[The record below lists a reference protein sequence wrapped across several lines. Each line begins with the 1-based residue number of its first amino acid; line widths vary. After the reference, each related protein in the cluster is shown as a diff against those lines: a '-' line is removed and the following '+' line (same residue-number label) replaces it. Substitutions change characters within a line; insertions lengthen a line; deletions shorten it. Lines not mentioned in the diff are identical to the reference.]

1 MRRRHRPGRRDRM
14 GHRSRTLNTPIY
26 DFVNAYIEKNSVRAH
41 MPGHKGME
49 FTGGEARDITEIA
62 GADIL
67 ADSTGILGESQ
78 RNASRLFRTGATLYS
93 TEGSSL
99 AIKAMLYCALLKWRS
114 DMHLKEPPA
123 CRPVVL
129 AGRNVHR
136 AMIDG
141 CALLDLDVEFI
152 RTDEE
157 QGLCRAS
164 INPQRVEEE
173 VRHLGQRLAAVYV
186 TSPDYLGG
194 QCDIAGLAKVCH
206 AQNVPL
212 LVDNAHG
219 AYLAFLDSVKS
230 ISKSA
235 TKDADK
241 EILKLH
247 TSAHPIAL
255 GADMCC
261 DSAHKT
267 FPVLTGGAYLHLHH
281 RVSGTLEEAAR
292 KGMALF
298 GSTSPSYLILQSL
311 DYCNYYL
318 DSSFKRELAECV
330 RKIGQVKEKMRCAG
344 IEVMEGEPLKLVIHT
359 ASLGYHGEEIAEEMR
374 EFVAEVSGE
383 CRRGIECEFADR
395 EYVVLMMTPQNR
407 ESDWT
412 VLNQWI
418 GSTRLC
424 RRRNPL
430 DSECGFPWK
439 TPVRRMGIRQAVLSA
454 SETVPVQKAVGRILA
469 QETVSCPPA
478 VPIVISGE
486 EITQEAV
493 ELFLR
498 YGIEEVSVCRE

>member
-1 MRRRHRPGRRDRM
+1 M
-14 GHRSRTLNTPIY
+14 NTPIY

-41 MPGHKGME
+41 MPGHKGMDLI
-49 FTGGEARDITEIA
+49 GGEVRDITEIA

-78 RNASRLFRTGATLYS
+78 RNASKLFRTGATLYS

-114 DMHLKEPPA
+114 GMTVKESEA

-152 RTDEE
+152 RTDMQ

-164 INPQRVEEE
+164 IDLRDVEGKA
-173 VRHLGQRLAAVYV
+173 RYLGQRLAAVYV

-194 QCDIAGLAKVCH
+194 QCDIAGLAAVCH

-219 AYLAFLDSVKS
+219 AYLAFM
-230 ISKSA
+230 
-235 TKDADK
+235 
-241 EILKLH
+241 EERM
-247 TSAHPIAL
+247 HPIAL

-267 FPVLTGGAYLHLHH
+267 LPVLTGGAYLHLHH
-281 RVSGTLEEAAR
+281 RVSDTLEEIAR
-292 KGMALF
+292 KGLALF

-311 DYCNYYL
+311 DYCNHYL
-318 DSSFKRELAECV
+318 NSAFAGQLTECV
-330 RKIGQVKEKMRCAG
+330 RKIGQAKEKMCRAG
-344 IEVMEGEPLKLVIHT
+344 IEVAEGEPLKIVIRT
-359 ASLGYHGEEIAEEMR
+359 ASLGYHGEEIAGEMR
-374 EFVAEVSGE
+374 ECLAEVSGE

-407 ESDWT
+407 ESDWN
-412 VLNQWI
+412 VLDKWI
-418 GSTRLC
+418 EGTRL
-424 RRRNPL
+424 RRRRTSL
-430 DSECGFPWK
+430 DLQCSLEWK
-439 TPVRRMGIRQAVLSA
+439 APPRRMGIRQAVLSA
-454 SETVPVQKAVGRILA
+454 SETVPVQSAVGRILA

-478 VPIVISGE
+478 IPIVISGE

-493 ELFLR
+493 ELFVR
-498 YGIEEVSVCRE
+498 YGIEEVSVCKE